1 MKVTSEHTAADK
13 VDCQISFVWQ
23 DFGTL
28 SPGAPAQLGNGHWS
42 LRLASDSASSWVP
55 SLPLQPPPLYPGS
68 NSSNPHLSKKKKP
81 HLFLFFRSHPTF
93 LRSDWSAQNYMYLN
107 CTIRLG
113 LTYIPHKTI
122 TSQTFPSFSKVS
134 LCPFSSILFSSSLPR
149 QLLIY
154 IPSVYRL
161 ACIFL
166 SFLWVESYNL
176 FSFLA
181 WLLALSAMILRSIH
195 IVVYVNSYV
204 SLSMMKHSIAWIH
217 HSVFIHLCA
226 DGFGFFLGMGLLQM
240 ELQRTFTYKSLGF
253 VTSVFFGRYR

>member
-1 MKVTSEHTAADK
+1 M
-13 VDCQISFVWQ
+13 
-23 DFGTL
+23 
-28 SPGAPAQLGNGHWS
+28 WS
-42 LRLASDSASSWVP
+42 
-55 SLPLQPPPLYPGS
+55 
-68 NSSNPHLSKKKKP
+68 N
-81 HLFLFFRSHPTF
+81 
-93 LRSDWSAQNYMYLN
+93 WSAQNYTYLN
-107 CTIRLG
+107 CTILLG

-154 IPSVYRL
+154 VLSVYRL

-181 WLLALSAMILRSIH
+181 WLLALSVMILRLIH

-204 SLSMMKHSIAWIH
+204 SLLLSSIPLHGYTTACLFICVLMDLDSFWVRGYYKWSSNEHSRTNLWVLWLQFSSANTSRYHLTSASNMWEFQMLHGFTNVWYGQSFSHLIVLFFFFFAQQFSYLLASFLQKGSICLVYREQCQMIP
-217 HSVFIHLCA
+217 VFQWS
-226 DGFGFFLGMGLLQM
+226 D
-240 ELQRTFTYKSLGF
+240 
-253 VTSVFFGRYR
+253 